1 MQSDL
6 HSLVTLFLLFATF
19 NIFHAKTIKKAE
31 ANLLRPLEELNP
43 WQGKSF
49 PYGPGEDS
57 HNDKK
62 VQRVQSPS
70 NDISKSKDSWQ
81 GKWFPYAPGEPHI
94 PITEKTDLQPDPT
107 KKTSTST
114 KSRSNIKDS
123 WQGKWFPHAP
133 GEVVADSTVKPAAH
147 KPIAVCD
154 DGVNNLAVDFDPLD
168 VRQNYNY
175 LCLQSN
181 RSHFNPNLN
190 TEALLT
196 KHFLP
201 SAYVPPAKCLN
212 ESIGYSHEPP
222 TNGAFRPLPAVY
234 GTYKFLPPQRYM
246 RNLAEGAI
254 IMMYHPCAYHG
265 QVEQLQHIV
274 RGCLYRHLITPSQDL
289 TPERPLALLSWSTS
303 LSMSVVDSKQV
314 GQFIRKYAK
323 YGPLGMSNL
332 SRVVEKRD
340 SYKAALLTEAHL
352 VTDLDDSELCGY
364 LEEHM

>member
-1 MQSDL
+1 MQIYL
-6 HSLVTLFLLFATF
+6 HSCVALCLLSATL
-19 NIFHAKTIKKAE
+19 NICHAKTIKKAE
-31 ANLLRPLEELNP
+31 ANLLKPQEELSP
-43 WQGKSF
+43 WQGKTF
-49 PYGPGEDS
+49 PYGDRGDS
-57 HNDKK
+57 GDKK
-62 VQRVQSPS
+62 VQRA
-70 NDISKSKDSWQ
+70 NAISKLKDSWQ

-94 PITEKTDLQPDPT
+94 PITEQPELDLEKKPT
-107 KKTSTST
+107 TTART
-114 KSRSNIKDS
+114 FKDS

-133 GEVVADSTVKPAAH
+133 GEPDVNPTEQPAEQ
-147 KPIAVCD
+147 KPIPICD
-154 DGVNNLAVDFDPLD
+154 DGVHKLAVDFDPLD
-168 VRQNYNY
+168 VRHNYNY

-181 RSHFNPNLN
+181 RSRFNPNLN

-201 SAYVPPAKCLN
+201 SAYVPPSKCLN

-234 GTYKFLPPQRYM
+234 GSYKYLPPQRYL

-254 IMMYHPCAYHG
+254 VMLYHPCAYHG

-289 TPERPLALLSWSTS
+289 TSERPLALLSWSTS
-303 LSMSVVDSKQV
+303 LSMSVVDRKQV
-314 GQFIRKYAK
+314 AEFIRKYAK
-323 YGPLGMSNL
+323 WGPLGLPNL

-340 SYKAALLTEAHL
+340 TYKAALLTEAHL